1 MSEKKVQLT
10 KQKKTVS
17 KKKPATSKVAKEKPA
32 AIPEVVAEAPVEETP
47 VVEETSLPNEEVLEM
62 EEVNPVEVAEEA
74 PNPEAVAVI
83 NQDKLSAYDH
93 KKIDKDIKYR
103 GPLSYRYFRLIGWMC
118 MSIMFISMILGVVM
132 NLRSLFSQV
141 TPEQMAAF
149 SFASEIMS
157 FFSAMP
163 LPLFLIANFA
173 VILQQKNNYKKLI
186 KSFGTILLA
195 IYIGFIVVYYH
206 YVIWF
211 LARIEE
217 VSFWEARES
226 SIEIFATLGQQNGLV
241 VNVFVDLFMC
251 VLIMFFIDYTP
262 KKYFQGKKI
271 ILFRLLALLPILY
284 EFASAFLMGLMG
296 MNARVEGFVFWL
308 PPELL
313 PLIGKKPI
321 GMIVA
326 FVIICLFLK
335 FREKRY
341 IKKGGTHEGY
351 ELYLK
356 TNRNSFK
363 VSLTMSII
371 FLVVALVDFFAFLIP
386 LVVAYASGGED
397 EAIVTGLMDMLS
409 NFTLGKSVCLLL
421 VIPFTLLFS
430 YTKTHKN
437 QKIDKFVPFI
447 GIGLI
452 FFAIIETLFFS
463 ILF

>member
-1 MSEKKVQLT
+1 MK
-10 KQKKTVS
+10 
-17 KKKPATSKVAKEKPA
+17 KEK
-32 AIPEVVAEAPVEETP
+32 EQVAEAAAIEQETLDVEET
-47 VVEETSLPNEEVLEM
+47 
-62 EEVNPVEVAEEA
+62 NPVEVAEEA
-74 PNPEAVAVI
+74 PVPETVAVI
-83 NQDKLSAYDH
+83 NQDNLTEYDH
-93 KKIDKDIKYR
+93 KKIDKDIRFR

-118 MSIMFISMILGVVM
+118 MSIMFISMILGFVM
-132 NLRSLFSQV
+132 KLRGLFSEV
-141 TPEQMAAF
+141 PPEQMEAF
-149 SFASEIMS
+149 VIASEIMS
-157 FFSAMP
+157 TFSAMP

-173 VILQQKNNYKKLI
+173 IILQQKNNYKKLI
-186 KSFGTILLA
+186 KSYGIILLG
-195 IYIGFIVVYYH
+195 IYLGFIFVYYH

-211 LARIEE
+211 LARVEE
-217 VSFWEARES
+217 VSFWEARAS
-226 SIEIFATLGQQNGLV
+226 SIEIFTTLGQQNGLV

-251 VLIMFFIDYTP
+251 VFIMFFIDYNP

-284 EFASAFLMGLMG
+284 EFGSALLMGLMG
-296 MNARVEGFVFWL
+296 MNAQISDFTFSV
-308 PPELL
+308 PPEIL

-335 FREKRY
+335 FRERRY

-363 VSLTMSII
+363 VALTMAII
-371 FLVVALVDFFAFLIP
+371 FLVVAIVDFFATIIP
-386 LVVAYASGGED
+386 IVVAYVSSGGDDAVFNE
-397 EAIVTGLMDMLS
+397 MLNMLT
-409 NFTLGKSVCLLL
+409 NFTIGKSVCLLL

-437 QKIDKFVPFI
+437 QKIDKFVPVI
-447 GIGLI
+447 GIGFI

>member
-1 MSEKKVQLT
+1 M
-10 KQKKTVS
+10 
-17 KKKPATSKVAKEKPA
+17 KKKKEQ
-32 AIPEVVAEAPVEETP
+32 VAEAAAIEQEALDAEET
-47 VVEETSLPNEEVLEM
+47 
-62 EEVNPVEVAEEA
+62 NPVEVAEEA
-74 PNPEAVAVI
+74 PVPEAVAVI
-83 NQDKLSAYDH
+83 NQDNLTEYDH
-93 KKIDKDIKYR
+93 KKIDKDIRFR

-118 MSIMFISMILGVVM
+118 MSIMFISMILGFVM
-132 NLRSLFSQV
+132 KLRGLFSEV
-141 TPEQMAAF
+141 PPEQMEAF
-149 SFASEIMS
+149 AIASEVMS
-157 FFSAMP
+157 YFSALP

-173 VILQQKNNYKKLI
+173 IILQQKNNYKKLI
-186 KSFGTILLA
+186 KSFGVILLG
-195 IYIGFIVVYYH
+195 IYLGFIFVYYH

-211 LARIEE
+211 LARVEE
-217 VSFWEARES
+217 VSFWEARAS
-226 SIEIFATLGQQNGLV
+226 SIVIFTTLGQQNGLV

-251 VLIMFFIDYTP
+251 VLIMFFIDYNP

-284 EFASAFLMGLMG
+284 EFGSALLLGLMG
-296 MNARVEGFVFWL
+296 MNAQFSDFTFSV
-308 PPELL
+308 PPEIL

-335 FREKRY
+335 FRERRY

-363 VSLTMSII
+363 VALTMSII
-371 FLVVALVDFFAFLIP
+371 FLIVAIMDFFAAIIP
-386 LVVAYASGGED
+386 IVAALVSSGED
-397 EAIVTGLMDMLS
+397 EAVFNEMLNMLT
-409 NFTLGKSVCLLL
+409 NFTIGKSVCLLL

-452 FFAIIETLFFS
+452 IFAIIETLFFS